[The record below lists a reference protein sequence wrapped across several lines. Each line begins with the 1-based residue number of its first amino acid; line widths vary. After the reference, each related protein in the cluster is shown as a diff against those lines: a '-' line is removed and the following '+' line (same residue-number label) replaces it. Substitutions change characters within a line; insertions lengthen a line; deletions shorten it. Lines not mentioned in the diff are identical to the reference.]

1 MLISLTIVITLLCIC
16 IVNDHVV
23 HLKYTYIILIL
34 K

>member
-1 MLISLTIVITLLCIC
+1 MLISLTVVIISLCVC

-23 HLKYTYIILIL
+23 PLKHTYIILIL